1 MQQEKQPKKSKI
13 SLTKKLLFSIF
24 ISVVVLLVVTVLLS
38 ILERKKIIDTR
49 RLDDIVTDPESKE
62 DILKIIDEPDGEY
75 YKVGYP
81 EMVPDKMPVIKKD
94 RTIRVFLYGGS
105 FVMGSPYPH
114 FRDDNTGPGTIP
126 MWLEAILQAMY
137 PDVNFEVC
145 NLGAGCWSSTSVFS
159 ALKNSIKAEPDLAIV
174 ISGNNEG
181 FVINSPFNK
190 ALQKWVIYRAL
201 KKKIKPDPDLAKRP
215 LYIPQDP
222 DYRKIEKQYRHN
234 IEQIINICQERD
246 IRLMLGTVPI
256 NYLYTGPQKLREGP
270 DGLIYH
276 YHESDRHIDVAN
288 ELFKQGKFKS
298 AIKEAGKSKTTP
310 LAIRLIAGAL
320 ISQQDYKGAR
330 EVLRAFVQMRPQG
343 RTRPVYNEFIR
354 DITRERNVH
363 LVDLEKYFEENSL
376 IGIPDPHLFV
386 DHCHMTWWGY
396 KMVADRLATAITETG
411 FIPKDAKQNPY
422 PTIEKMVTDNRWEE
436 LYRYPI
442 SQVPIILD
450 EAKY

>member
-1 MQQEKQPKKSKI
+1 M
-13 SLTKKLLFSIF
+13 LFTIF
-24 ISVVVLLVVTVLLS
+24 ISVVVLLVVTVVLS
-38 ILERKKIIDTR
+38 ILERKKVIDTR

-62 DILKIIDEPDGEY
+62 DILKIINEPDGEY

-81 EMVPDKMPVIKKD
+81 EMVSDRIPVLKKD

-105 FVMGSPYPH
+105 FVMGTPYPH
-114 FRDDNTGPGTIP
+114 LGENNTGPGTIP
-126 MWLEAILQAMY
+126 LWLEAILCAKY

-145 NLGAGCWSSTSVFS
+145 NLGAGGFSSSSVVA
-159 ALKNSIKAEPDLAIV
+159 ALKHSIKAEPDLAIV

-181 FVINSPFNK
+181 YVINSPFNK

-201 KKKIKPDPDLAKRP
+201 KKKIKPDPDPAKRP

-234 IEQIINICQERD
+234 IEQIINICQKGN

-256 NYLYTGPQKLREGP
+256 NYLYTGPQKLREGA

-276 YHESDRHIDVAN
+276 YHESDSHIDVAN
-288 ELFKQGKFKS
+288 ELFKQGKFDQ

-310 LAIRLIAGAL
+310 LAIRLIAGVL
-320 ISQQDYKGAR
+320 ISRQDYKGAQEALR
-330 EVLRAFVQMRPQG
+330 EFVQMRPQG
-343 RTRPVYNEFIR
+343 RTRPVYNEFNR
-354 DITRERNVH
+354 DIARERNVH
-363 LVDLEKYFEENSL
+363 LVDLEKYFEDNSL
-376 IGIPDPHLFV
+376 IGVPDPHLFV
-386 DHCHMTWWGY
+386 DHCHMAWWGY
-396 KMVADRLATAITETG
+396 KMVADRLATAIIETG
-411 FIPKDAKQNPY
+411 IIPKDAKQNPY
-422 PTIEKMVTDNRWEE
+422 PTIEQMVNDNRWEK

-442 SQVPIILD
+442 SQVPLILD